1 MFFMTHGKSQLPLA
15 TSCSKNHF
23 HFFVNAEQ
31 AGCRLDQFLVRL
43 IPDASRSV
51 LSDAVRRGTILVND
65 GYKKCSY
72 CLKAEESV
80 AGFLPAPPVMTVLP
94 EDIPLNILFE
104 DSHLL
109 VLSKPPGLVVH
120 PGSGNHAG
128 TLVNG
133 LLHYCQSIV
142 NVGDDLLRPGIV
154 HRLDKDTS
162 GLMVVAKEERT
173 HRSLVD
179 AFKNRMVQK
188 NYLALLKGYF
198 ERKTGRI
205 VAPIGRHSVHR
216 QKMTIREDGR
226 YAATAWQVLQE
237 FSAGFSLVQ
246 LQIETGRTHQIR
258 VHMASLGHP
267 VAGDQLY
274 YIGPQNRIFPRQML
288 HSSQLGFTHPVTG
301 ESLLFSAPLWDDFS
315 SIVDQFSAE
324 VVQCGLGR
332 L

>member
-1 MFFMTHGKSQLPLA
+1 MTHCRSQFPFVS
-15 TSCSKNHF
+15 SCSETPF
-23 HFFVNAEQ
+23 LFFVNVEQ

-43 IPDASRSV
+43 IPDTSRSV
-51 LSDAVRRGTILVND
+51 LSDAIRCGTILVND
-65 GYKKCSY
+65 CPKKNSY
-72 CLKAEESV
+72 CLKAGECV
-80 AGFLPAPPVMTVLP
+80 AGFLSAPPVMALLP
-94 EDIPLNILFE
+94 EDIPLDILFE
-104 DSHLL
+104 DTHLL

-133 LLHYCQSIV
+133 LLYHCQSIS
-142 NVGDDLLRPGIV
+142 NVGGDLLRPGIV

-173 HRSLVD
+173 HRCLVD
-179 AFKNRMVQK
+179 AFKNRMVKK

-198 ERKTGRI
+198 ERKAGRI

-226 YAATAWQVLQE
+226 YAVTTWKVLQE
-237 FSAGFSLVQ
+237 FSRGFSLVQ

-274 YIGPQNRIFPRQML
+274 YIGPQNRLFPRQLL

-301 ESLLFSAPLWDDFS
+301 ESLLFTAPLWADFS
-315 SIVDQFSAE
+315 LIIDQFSAE
-324 VVQCGLGR
+324 TFQEEQGQL
-332 L
+332 

>member
-1 MFFMTHGKSQLPLA
+1 MTHCCSQPPLA
-15 TSCSKNHF
+15 TSSSEAHF
-23 HFFVNAEQ
+23 HFLVNVEQ

-43 IPDASRSV
+43 IPDTSRSV
-51 LSDAVRRGTILVND
+51 LSDAIRCGTILVND
-65 GYKKCSY
+65 CLKKNSY
-72 CLKAEESV
+72 CLKTGECV
-80 AGFLPAPPVMTVLP
+80 TGFLPTPPAMALLP
-94 EDIPLNILFE
+94 EDIPLDILFE

-133 LLHYCQSIV
+133 LLYHCQSII

-162 GLMVVAKEERT
+162 GLMVVAKDERT
-173 HRSLVD
+173 HRCLVD
-179 AFKNRMVQK
+179 AFKNRMVEK
-188 NYLALLKGYF
+188 RYLALLKGYL

-226 YAATAWQVLQE
+226 YAVTTWKVLQE
-237 FSAGFSLVQ
+237 FSRGFSLVQ

-274 YIGPQNRIFPRQML
+274 YIGPKNRMFPRQLL

-301 ESLLFSAPLWDDFS
+301 EPLLFAAPLWADFS
-315 SIVDQFSAE
+315 CIIDQFSAE
-324 VVQCGLGR
+324 TVLDEQGR

>member
-1 MFFMTHGKSQLPLA
+1 MTHRISQIPLA
-15 TSCSKNHF
+15 SSCSENHF
-23 HFFVNAEQ
+23 LFLVNAEQ

-43 IPDASRSV
+43 IPDVSRSV
-51 LSDAVRRGTILVND
+51 LSDAVRRGTILVNN
-65 GYKKCSY
+65 GHKKNSY
-72 CLKAEESV
+72 CLKADECV
-80 AGFLPAPPVMTVLP
+80 AGFLSAPPAMALLP
-94 EDIPLNILFE
+94 EKIPFKILFE

-120 PGSGNHAG
+120 PGSGNHSG

-133 LLHYCQSIV
+133 LLYHCHSIV
-142 NVGDDLLRPGIV
+142 NVGDTCLRPGIV

-179 AFKNRMVQK
+179 AFKNRMVAK
-188 NYLALLKGYF
+188 NYVALLRGYL
-198 ERKTGRI
+198 ERKTGRV

-226 YAATAWQVLQE
+226 YAATTWQVLQE
-237 FSAGFSLVQ
+237 YSAGFSLVQ

-274 YIGPQNRIFPRQML
+274 SIGPQKGMFPRQLL

-301 ESLLFSAPLWDDFS
+301 EALLFSEPLWADFS
-315 SIVDQFSAE
+315 SIVDQLSAE
-324 VVQCGLGR
+324 TLMGR
-332 L
+332 PSRL